1 MKTKY
6 VEIERLTDISVDEFA
21 PYGQI
26 IGLEDSPPLEDFP
39 HLNYWTHNVD
49 IGPDEEKLDL
59 GLLLCKPLPPGTAIT
74 KMERHPYTWEIFMPP
89 VGEVVFVMAP
99 IDTQGDAPD
108 IARVRAFLLDGGLG
122 VALPGGNWHWPP
134 IPVGGP
140 AKISLLRKGP
150 RLDKADFAELGVQIK
165 LIF

>member
-6 VEIERLTDISVDEFA
+6 VKIERLTDLTCDEFA

-26 IGLEDSPPLEDFP
+26 IGLEDAPPLEDLP
-39 HLNYWTHNVD
+39 YLNYWTHNVD

-59 GLLLCKPLPPGTAIT
+59 GLLLCKPQSPGTPIT

-99 IDTQGDAPD
+99 TDVTGDKPD
-108 IARVRAFLLDGGLG
+108 VDSIRAFLLDGTLG
-122 VALPGGNWHWPP
+122 VALPAGNWHWPP
-134 IPVGGP
+134 IPVGAP
-140 AKISLLRKGP
+140 AKITLLRKGP
-150 RLDKADFAELGVQIK
+150 RLDKTDFADLGVEVK

>member
-1 MKTKY
+1 MKIKY
-6 VEIERLTDISVDEFA
+6 VEIERLSDISSDAFA

-26 IGLEDSPPLEDFP
+26 IGLEDSPPLENFP
-39 HLNYWTHNVD
+39 HLSYWTHNVD

-59 GLLLCKPLPPGTAIT
+59 GLLLCKPLPPGTAVT
-74 KMERHPYTWEIFMPP
+74 KMERHPYTWEIFVPL

-99 IDTQGDAPD
+99 TDTQGDAPD
-108 IARVRAFLLDGGLG
+108 IARVRAFLLDGSLG

-140 AKISLLRKGP
+140 AKISLLRKGL
-150 RLDKADFAELGVQIK
+150 RLDRTDFAEVGVQIK
-165 LIF
+165 LVF

>member
-6 VEIERLTDISVDEFA
+6 VKIERLTDLAPEEFA

-26 IGLEDSPPLEDFP
+26 IGLEDAPPLEDFP

-59 GLLLCKPLPPGTAIT
+59 GLLLCKPQATDTSIT
-74 KMERHPYTWEIFMPP
+74 KMERHPHTWEIFMPP

-99 IDTQGDAPD
+99 IDVTGDKPD
-108 IARVRAFLLDGGLG
+108 VDRIRAFLLDGTLG
-122 VALPGGNWHWPP
+122 VALPAGNWHWPP
-134 IPVGGP
+134 IPVGSP
-140 AKISLLRKGP
+140 VKITLLRKGP
-150 RLDKADFAELGVQIK
+150 RLDKTDFADLGVEVK